1 MLTSSSPW
9 LFAGCHV
16 LHRQSVPGH
25 PPCALI
31 SLITFQKVCRPLLKC
46 CLLPLIPWSCLIFAV
61 PSLRTSPLRSNPSAL
76 PSFALISLSR
86 SLALCSCQG
95 AYFAIPEND
104 IVQTFLQVQQSA
116 LVPVSLR
123 LSSLCSIL
131 LSCSQMFALA
141 LILESTSGYE
151 VRQDFM
157 SP

>member
-16 LHRQSVPGH
+16 LLRQSVPGH

-46 CLLPLIPWSCLIFAV
+46 CFAFPLYC
-61 PSLRTSPLRSNPSAL
+61 
-76 PSFALISLSR
+76 LISLSR

-95 AYFAIPEND
+95 AYVAIPEND
-104 IVQTFLQVQQSA
+104 IVSSTNKPSSQLYCAGLAPAVELHPADAGPILILLLDGHRAF
-116 LVPVSLR
+116 
-123 LSSLCSIL
+123 SSLSH
-131 LSCSQMFALA
+131 
-141 LILESTSGYE
+141 LESTLGYE
-151 VRQDFM
+151 LRQEFM